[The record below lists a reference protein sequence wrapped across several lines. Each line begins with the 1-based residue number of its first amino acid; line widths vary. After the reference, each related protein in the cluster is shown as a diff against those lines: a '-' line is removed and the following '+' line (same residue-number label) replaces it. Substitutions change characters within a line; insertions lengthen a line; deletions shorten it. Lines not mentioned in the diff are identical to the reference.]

1 MFDGSVYV
9 YLPSASFTE
18 SCDIWYSSS
27 KEEIEV
33 ASTVQAYEGEA
44 RASNEDFDE
53 DWQTRFLACG
63 V

>member
-1 MFDGSVYV
+1 MFDGNVYV
-9 YLPSASFTE
+9 YLPSANFTE

-44 RASNEDFDE
+44 RASNEDFGE

>member
-1 MFDGSVYV
+1 MFDGNVYV
-9 YLPSASFTE
+9 YLPSANFTE

-44 RASNEDFDE
+44 RASNEVFGE
-53 DWQTRFLACG
+53 D
-63 V
+63 